1 MFGGHDTT
9 ISAITFALY
18 NLAKYP
24 DVQQK
29 CAEEAI
35 KVFGTAA
42 TDQPATLQLLNQ
54 LSYLELAIKE
64 SMRLFATIPVIAR
77 KVMEDVKLSKQ
88 ICVFFV
94 QKSSIL
100 TNFVVFSY
108 FLCSKWPN
116 GSQRLDRIN
125 SVLFDVPQVLVY
137 FNRTKCSNNVI
148 FFFFGIYLS
157 FAAQKISTTPTHL
170 NPNDSRMKNKRKTD
184 SHIRLSHRFR
194 LARGIV
200 QVKNMPCTRWNALF
214 RRFCETSK

>member
-29 CAEEAI
+29 CADEAI

-94 QKSSIL
+94 QKSSTS
-100 TNFVVFSY
+100 TNFVLFSY
-108 FLCSKWPN
+108 FCIANDRMVPKGSTVLIPFCS
-116 GSQRLDRIN
+116 
-125 SVLFDVPQVLVY
+125 
-137 FNRTKCSNNVI
+137 T
-148 FFFFGIYLS
+148 
-157 FAAQKISTTPTHL
+157 
-170 NPNDSRMKNKRKTD
+170 
-184 SHIRLSHRFR
+184 
-194 LARGIV
+194 
-200 QVKNMPCTRWNALF
+200 F
-214 RRFCETSK
+214 RRCWSTLTEQNVATM